1 MSGKYEYLFV
11 IAGLATIL
19 LCVGAYVLN
28 AVNSLD
34 VAGLLF

>member
-1 MSGKYEYLFV
+1 MSKYEYLFV
-11 IAGLATIL
+11 IAGLSVIL
-19 LCVGAYVLN
+19 LSVGAYVMD